1 MSRWLLHYSVPAV
14 LVRLCALGFI
24 LFSVCHHILVFASS
38 SAEPPSL
45 NYLPMAL
52 PAWTIISVLVL
63 LIYFSTQQDLAVNKD
78 EDDRRRQKALR
89 ADCIVAVAV
98 TSSLS
103 LGALLMVIHWE
114 DVCARLPPLEDLL
127 RYKPAVVATYQNMIQ
142 KYIGS

>member
-1 MSRWLLHYSVPAV
+1 
-14 LVRLCALGFI
+14 
-24 LFSVCHHILVFASS
+24 
-38 SAEPPSL
+38 
-45 NYLPMAL
+45 MAL
-52 PAWTIISVLVL
+52 PAWSIISVLVL

-89 ADCIVAVAV
+89 ADCVVAVAV